1 MVLSFRGIV
10 IEVMSPEAGP
20 MSAVEVGYFDN
31 DPKKRG
37 SMAWTARSV
46 TLDLADA
53 TGRAHAA
60 WWLAGQRGEQ
70 NPVEAAWRFVPEQ
83 AAQEMSSIDGSHF
96 GMIEY
101 EPALWMCGASGW
113 TADEG
118 PLSDLDASDDR
129 RLPDGSRWVDAEAL
143 RRVVLHVAGL
153 AP

>member
-1 MVLSFRGIV
+1 LPLA
-10 IEVMSPEAGP
+10 EVA
-20 MSAVEVGYFDN
+20 
-31 DPKKRG
+31 
-37 SMAWTARSV
+37 
-46 TLDLADA
+46 LDLTDA

-60 WWLAGQRGEQ
+60 WWLAGQRGET

-129 RLPDGSRWVDAEAL
+129 LLPDGSRWVDAEAL
-143 RRVVLHVAGL
+143 RRVVLHVAEVT
-153 AP
+153 P